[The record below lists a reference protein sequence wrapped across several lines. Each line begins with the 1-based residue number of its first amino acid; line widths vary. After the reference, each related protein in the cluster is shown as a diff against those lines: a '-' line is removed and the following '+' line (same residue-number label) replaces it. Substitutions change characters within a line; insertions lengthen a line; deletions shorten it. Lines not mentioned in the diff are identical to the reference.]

1 MSVVDLDS
9 LSLARATRATVRLAL
24 ASLALSAG
32 AVQAA
37 PFANGDFS
45 SVGAWNSVHF
55 DRAHLEYTIDLA
67 GNNLASGN
75 RVMLLTNSPISG
87 VNPPHVQTVLSQTFD
102 ASGITYDISFD
113 LAAIDDDRYMSLN
126 VVFDGHGVNL
136 NPLSAWP
143 GTLPTQQPNGLIHF
157 AFQGV
162 QDRRGTNSS
171 THTIEFQTVNPVFAN
186 SKLVLDNV
194 MITAN
199 AAPVMAAVPEPHSY
213 ALMISGL
220 GVLGLVARRRKQ
232 NLEKTQ

>member
-1 MSVVDLDS
+1 
-9 LSLARATRATVRLAL
+9 
-24 ASLALSAG
+24 
-32 AVQAA
+32 
-37 PFANGDFS
+37 
-45 SVGAWNSVHF
+45 
-55 DRAHLEYTIDLA
+55 
-67 GNNLASGN
+67 
-75 RVMLLTNSPISG
+75 MLLTNSPPPG

-113 LAAIDDDRYMSLN
+113 LAAIGADWNMALN

-136 NPLSAWP
+136 IPLYARP
-143 GTLPTQQPNGLIHF
+143 ATATNYTGFPNGFIHF

-171 THTIEFQTVNPVFAN
+171 THTIEFQTVNPAITN

-232 NLEKTQ
+232 NLGKT